1 MHLQIMLIITFHA
14 IFIHF
19 SLETKSLLI
28 YIRSQKSEED
38 VMVMVVMMGSLNVR
52 FKQIENKWSYEKSIL

>member
-19 SLETKSLLI
+19 LLGTKSVLI
-28 YIRSQKSEED
+28 HIRSQKSEED
-38 VMVMVVMMGSLNVR
+38 VMVMVVMMGSLNVKL
-52 FKQIENKWSYEKSIL
+52 KQIEKK